1 MQHERLTKEESWM
14 QRPSLGGLEN
24 SQPPSSMAKAVKIQ
38 KLLLKKCHRGN
49 VRGIQPFTQA
59 SERSEGHNI
68 APYQGPLAEI

>member
-14 QRPSLGGLEN
+14 QRPILEGLEN
-24 SQPPSSMAKAVKIQ
+24 SQPPSNMAKAVKIK

-49 VRGIQPFTQA
+49 VRGLQPFTQT

-68 APYQGPLAEI
+68 APYQRPLTEI